1 MDVHVHV
8 LYFTIKSSSI
18 FFFYSEYI
26 TTQLVL
32 AQLEQHSKSI
42 NLPPSVTTTSNA
54 TSTIN
59 NTKHTTHSRCPTAG
73 RILQLSSISNE
84 SPRKPLLR
92 PLPVV
97 RTVSEQT
104 DSTNRLE
111 PSPGILKSSKQQT
124 RTHTSGPRSTSKRD
138 SQHVV
143 QFVDEGQASSNVSKS
158 LSSPMFPSVSS
169 TGGVMPSKGTKIN
182 SSESFDVDRLPAL
195 NQKPLQS
202 VKSSSTQKQI
212 QKRRDSLP
220 LLPHSSS
227 IIGGGGGGG
236 GGGSTVLRQDLVS
249 SGKRIKKDSSLSLP
263 AVNESSTVKRSSP
276 RGQKHGRSSKSQK
289 SKVSSLNLNLTVLK
303 Y

>member
-8 LYFTIKSSSI
+8 LFFTIKSSSI
-18 FFFYSEYI
+18 FLFYSEYI

-42 NLPPSVTTTSNA
+42 NLPPSVTSTSNA

-104 DSTNRLE
+104 DSANRLE

-124 RTHTSGPRSTSKRD
+124 RTHTSGPCSTSKRD
-138 SQHVV
+138 IQHVV
-143 QFVDEGQASSNVSKS
+143 QFVDEGQASSNISKS

-169 TGGVMPSKGTKIN
+169 TGGVIPSKGTKIN

-202 VKSSSTQKQI
+202 VKSSSTQKQT

-220 LLPHSSS
+220 LLPHPSS
-227 IIGGGGGGG
+227 IIGGGG

>member
-8 LYFTIKSSSI
+8 LFFTIKSTYI

-42 NLPPSVTTTSNA
+42 NLQPSVTSTSNA

-111 PSPGILKSSKQQT
+111 PSPGILKPSKQQT
-124 RTHTSGPRSTSKRD
+124 RTHTSDPRSTSKRD

-158 LSSPMFPSVSS
+158 LSSPLFPSVSS
-169 TGGVMPSKGTKIN
+169 TDGVIPSKGTKIN

-212 QKRRDSLP
+212 QRRRDSLP

-236 GGGSTVLRQDLVS
+236 STVLRQDLVS
-249 SGKRIKKDSSLSLP
+249 SGKQIKKDSSLSLP

-303 Y
+303 